1 MAQDLPFL
9 LREQAWDRLEEYRAE
24 HRMDPE
30 NDSLE
35 SGAPKEEDPFEP
47 GPGQVLQEYQRLRH
61 AAEIAEQTYRRAQ
74 ADGEPG

>member
-9 LREQAWDRLEEYRAE
+9 LREQAWDRFEEYRAA
-24 HRMDPE
+24 HPKRANAGD
-30 NDSLE
+30 N
-35 SGAPKEEDPFEP
+35 GAPEEEDPFEP

-74 ADGEPG
+74 VDGEPG